1 MKMLQAMVAG
11 AAFAL
16 VAAPASAQNPQNQ
29 AIGGAVPQLNTEMN
43 AARESAL
50 RDCTEISRKYSE
62 PTWGDM
68 QMQTQRTC
76 MAEHGQAE

>member
-11 AAFAL
+11 AAFAAL
-16 VAAPASAQNPQNQ
+16 VAAPASAQNLG
-29 AIGGAVPQLNTEMN
+29 IGAAAPQLNTEMT

-68 QMQTQRTC
+68 QMQTQRAC
-76 MAEHGQAE
+76 MTEHSQAE